1 MFKLININYPETA
14 KNSKY
19 INNDTLTVL
28 DDKSCLKFAA
38 GINHDDITSMSSA
51 QIALIS
57 MIISISLL
65 SQTSTKLNI
74 IVGDEIDAPFDSEN
88 RREFIDILTQLMSLV
103 KSSQCVLISHN
114 SEIPMADCDI
124 ILLKNEND
132 VITEGNIIWSY
143 K

>member
-1 MFKLININYPETA
+1 
-14 KNSKY
+14 
-19 INNDTLTVL
+19 
-28 DDKSCLKFAA
+28 
-38 GINHDDITSMSSA
+38 
-51 QIALIS
+51 
-57 MIISISLL
+57 
-65 SQTSTKLNI
+65 
-74 IVGDEIDAPFDSEN
+74 
-88 RREFIDILTQLMSLV
+88 MSLV

>member
-1 MFKLININYPETA
+1 MNKEKIFDA
-14 KNSKY
+14 MNSSS
-19 INNDTLTVL
+19 VR
-28 DDKSCLKFAA
+28 C
-38 GINHDDITSMSSA
+38 INHDDITSMSSA

-74 IVGDEIDAPFDSEN
+74 IVGDEIDAPFDSQN
-88 RREFIDILTQLMSLV
+88 RREFIDILNQLMSLV

-114 SEIPMADCDI
+114 SEIPMNECDV
-124 ILLKNEND
+124 ILLKNDND
-132 VITEGNIIWSY
+132 IISDGNVIWSY

>member
-1 MFKLININYPETA
+1 
-14 KNSKY
+14 
-19 INNDTLTVL
+19 
-28 DDKSCLKFAA
+28 
-38 GINHDDITSMSSA
+38 MSSA

-57 MIISISLL
+57 MIIYISLL

-88 RREFIDILTQLMSLV
+88 RREFINILTQLMSLV